1 MQVMGSDPSPPLIR
15 KLFESY
21 RCTRLISQ
29 WVHATEGGTKINA
42 GAVLTALRVHSA
54 LVLMALCLVTFGG
67 AADVI
72 STCLFEGMKHLSSW
86 SSAALAHEGMC
97 VPPVAALE
105 TVVGRCLATLL
116 SPSQHVPPFPLPACP
131 TTVMM
136 VPDPRDCSRQNMT
149 VRIDAQ
155 CVPGV
160 EQALSKH

>member
-1 MQVMGSDPSPPLIR
+1 MQVMGSDPSPPPIR
-15 KLFESY
+15 KLFESH

-67 AADVI
+67 AAGVI
-72 STCLFEGMKHLSSW
+72 STSLSEGMKHLSSW
-86 SSAALAHEGMC
+86 SSAALAHEGTC
-97 VPPVAALE
+97 VPHRAALE
-105 TVVGRCLATLL
+105 TLVGRCLTTLL
-116 SPSQHVPPFPLPACP
+116 SPSQHVPPLPLPACP

-136 VPDPRDCSRQNMT
+136 VPDPRDGSWQNT
-149 VRIDAQ
+149 ARRDAQ
-155 CVPGV
+155 GVPGV